1 MSKRI
6 PTEALIEL
14 RRRLD
19 ALPVRSQQRRILV
32 EETAHLYGVSKDTL
46 YRALR
51 EYEKPHSVQRSDR
64 GKPRVIPET
73 TLRKYCELIAA
84 IKIRTCNRK
93 GRHLSTTEAIR
104 LLEEHGIE
112 TDVGHIQAP
121 PGLLK
126 KTTVNR
132 YLKQW
137 ECDHNRM
144 TRQPPAVRF
153 QAEQSNECWHFD
165 LSQSDLKHLKNP
177 SRIQPGRGKPLL
189 MLYSVVDDRSGVAY
203 VEYHEVYG
211 EDVEAALRFLF
222 NAMSPKSDPGFRF
235 QGIPK
240 MLYMDNGPIA
250 KSLVFQNVMKYL
262 GIEIRTHK
270 PAGKDGR
277 RVTAR
282 SKGKVE
288 RPFRSIKEM
297 HETLYHLDE
306 PETAIIA
313 NEKLIR
319 FLHYYNGLS
328 HRSEPH
334 SRIID
339 WETNLPR
346 SGIQEMCGWERFC
359 TFARQ
364 PEQRR
369 VGIDAQITV
378 EGVSYMVDPDLAGE
392 KVTLWWGLFDSEL
405 YVEYREKRYGPYSP
419 TGGPIPL
426 HRYRSFKKT
435 PTQKRADRIEA
446 LANRLQLPTT
456 AQQVVQLKPSN
467 VIELKRQP
475 FVDPDP
481 FQELTFPN
489 TIAAKLAI
497 AEYLGYALARLTPEQ
512 MADIDAILAKTLKKK
527 EVMAQIKAYFQEA
540 GG

>member
-51 EYEKPHSVQRSDR
+51 EYEKPHSVQRADR
-64 GKPRVIPET
+64 GKPRVIPEV
-73 TLRKYCELIAA
+73 TLRKYCDLIAA
-84 IKIRTCNRK
+84 IKIRTSNRK
-93 GRHLSTTEAIR
+93 GRHLSTAEAIR

-112 TDVGHIQAP
+112 TLEGHIQAP
-121 PGLLK
+121 PGFLK

-132 YLKQW
+132 YLRQW

-144 TRQPPAVRF
+144 IRQPPAVRF

-211 EDVEAALRFLF
+211 EVVVAALRFLF
-222 NAMSPKSDPGFRF
+222 NAMSPKSDSGFRF

-240 MLYMDNGPIA
+240 MLYMDNGPIG

-262 GIEIRTHK
+262 EVEICTHK

-306 PETAIIA
+306 PETIAEA

-319 FLHYYNGLS
+319 FLHY
-328 HRSEPH
+328 
-334 SRIID
+334 
-339 WETNLPR
+339 
-346 SGIQEMCGWERFC
+346 
-359 TFARQ
+359 
-364 PEQRR
+364 
-369 VGIDAQITV
+369 
-378 EGVSYMVDPDLAGE
+378 
-392 KVTLWWGLFDSEL
+392 
-405 YVEYREKRYGPYSP
+405 
-419 TGGPIPL
+419 
-426 HRYRSFKKT
+426 
-435 PTQKRADRIEA
+435 
-446 LANRLQLPTT
+446 
-456 AQQVVQLKPSN
+456 
-467 VIELKRQP
+467 
-475 FVDPDP
+475 
-481 FQELTFPN
+481 
-489 TIAAKLAI
+489 
-497 AEYLGYALARLTPEQ
+497 
-512 MADIDAILAKTLKKK
+512 
-527 EVMAQIKAYFQEA
+527 
-540 GG
+540 